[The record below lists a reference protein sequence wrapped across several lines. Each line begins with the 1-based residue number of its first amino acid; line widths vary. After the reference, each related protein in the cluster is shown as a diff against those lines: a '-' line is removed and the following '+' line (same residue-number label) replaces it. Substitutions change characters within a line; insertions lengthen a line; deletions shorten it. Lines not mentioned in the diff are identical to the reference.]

1 MFLKSPHRTEKFLKK
16 YTVNYL
22 FFLNGIL
29 ASVQYD
35 NDFKNCHILEKTL
48 FLEYLCNKSTGKQ
61 KYSGVFKRGICRNF
75 I

>member
-1 MFLKSPHRTEKFLKK
+1 MIHEQRCSLKGPHRTEKFLKK

-35 NDFKNCHILEKTL
+35 NDFKNCHILEKT
-48 FLEYLCNKSTGKQ
+48 
-61 KYSGVFKRGICRNF
+61 
-75 I
+75 